1 MPSMVGKRFTF
12 FGFVPIDIVGI
23 QIAQRFFISDFF
35 LPSWIR
41 LQSSGIE
48 NRLRSVVNAIHGGQ
62 AFYFFWIC
70 SHCGYSDCAAFFYF
84 GFFSSVMDK
93 IAELGDIEN
102 RFPQ

>member
-1 MPSMVGKRFTF
+1 MPSMVGKRFTI

-62 AFYFFWIC
+62 AFYFFL
-70 SHCGYSDCAAFFYF
+70 DFFPLWVF
-84 GFFSSVMDK
+84 GLRSVFLFRIFFFRH
-93 IAELGDIEN
+93 G
-102 RFPQ
+102 